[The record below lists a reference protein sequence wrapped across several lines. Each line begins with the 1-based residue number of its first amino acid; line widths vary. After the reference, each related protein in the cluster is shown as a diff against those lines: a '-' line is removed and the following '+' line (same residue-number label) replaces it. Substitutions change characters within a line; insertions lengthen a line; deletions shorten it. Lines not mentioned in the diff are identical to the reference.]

1 MKSDLLAKE
10 SFRKSFVLV
19 MTLLYIVAF
28 LALVGGFLQSLLLAA
43 IFSGLVYPLYL
54 WFVKKTG
61 GRTSL
66 ASILT
71 LLISLLMIIVPLLF
85 LLILVADQ
93 AVEITEI
100 VKPWITE
107 HLADSDL
114 SSGLLPDWFPFADKL
129 APYSNEI
136 LAKVGEIAGKTGSM
150 IASSLATIS
159 EGAAIFFLNLFIMLY
174 AMYFF
179 LLSGRSL
186 TDKILSYLPLTR
198 QDKDKMVEV
207 GLSVSRATIKGT
219 LIIGIIQGT
228 LGGLGFW
235 VAGVGSA
242 VFWAAVM
249 AVLSVLPGIGTML
262 VWGPAVIYLFITGN
276 TVAGLGLLAW
286 CAGVVG
292 TVDNVLRPILVGR
305 DAQMPDLLILLSTL
319 GGIGLF
325 GASGLVLG
333 PILAALFLTV
343 LTIYTQVFAD
353 WLKLDETLAEDTDSK
368 VGVSGSEPKRGEV
381 G

>member
-10 SFRKSFVLV
+10 SFRKGFVLV
-19 MTLLYIVAF
+19 MTLLYIAAF

-54 WFVKKTG
+54 WFVKITG

-71 LLISLLMIIVPLLF
+71 LLVSLLMIIIPLLF
-85 LLILVADQ
+85 LLVLVADQ
-93 AVEITEI
+93 AVGITEV
-100 VKPWITE
+100 VKPWISE
-107 HLADSDL
+107 HLAGSEL
-114 SSGLLPDWFPFADKL
+114 NSGILPAWFPFAEKL
-129 APYSNEI
+129 APYSSEI
-136 LAKVGEIAGKTGSM
+136 LAKIGELAGMTGSM
-150 IASSLATIS
+150 IASSLAKIS

-174 AMYFF
+174 SMYFF
-179 LLSGRSL
+179 LLSGRTL

-198 QDKDKMVEV
+198 QDEDKMIEV

-235 VAGVGSA
+235 VSGVGSA

-249 AVLSVLPGIGTML
+249 AVLSVLPGIGAML

-343 LTIYTQVFAD
+343 LAIYTRVFAE
-353 WLKLDETLAEDTDSK
+353 WLKPDETLAEDTDSN
-368 VGVSGSEPKRGEV
+368 VSVSGSEPKRGEV